1 MSSKVEEWTVL
12 SMMEWA
18 TDYFKKNDIPDPR
31 HSIEWLLAETLGI
44 KRLNLYLKYDRPL
57 SEGELNEL
65 RPLVKRR
72 ARHEPL
78 QYIVGFTDFLNA
90 RISVDERVLIP
101 RIETEQLVEIVL
113 DNHDTNALTLL
124 DIGTGSG
131 CIPIALKME
140 RPNWNIHGVDIS
152 DEALSLAKE
161 NAAQNEVDIHF
172 FKGDLFS
179 SELLDHNTTPEVIIS
194 NPPYVRPD
202 EEELLE
208 PQVKDFEPHQA
219 LFTDDILNMYQQIIS
234 FSEQTLPENGHLYL
248 ELHEHYAENI
258 LQLFEQ
264 NTWQSRLK
272 EDYDNKQRFLIAK
285 RR

>member
-1 MSSKVEEWTVL
+1 MSSKVKEWTVL

-18 TDYFKKNDIPDPR
+18 TEYFEKNDIPDPR

-90 RISVDERVLIP
+90 RISVDKRVLIP

-113 DNHDTNALTLL
+113 DNHSPNRLTLL

-131 CIPIALKME
+131 CIPIAVKME

-152 DEALSLAKE
+152 DEALALAQK
-161 NAAQNEVDIHF
+161 NATQNEVDVHF

-179 SELLDHNTTPEVIIS
+179 SELLDYNITPEIIIS
-194 NPPYVRPD
+194 NPPYVSPD

-219 LFTDDILNMYQQIIS
+219 LFTDDILNMYRQIIS
-234 FSEQTLPENGHLYL
+234 FSEETLPENGYLYL